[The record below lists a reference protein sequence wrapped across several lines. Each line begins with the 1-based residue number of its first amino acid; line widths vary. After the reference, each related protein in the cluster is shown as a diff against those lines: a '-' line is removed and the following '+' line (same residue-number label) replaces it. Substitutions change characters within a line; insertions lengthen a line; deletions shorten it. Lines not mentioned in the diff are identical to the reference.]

1 MSLVNAFHVYSSRDL
16 SRERKKERRLS
27 EDPNLT
33 RIVSIRTSTTEKD
46 TRLFHQP
53 SFPHS
58 FLECY
63 FLISS
68 KKKKKNYS
76 WKFSTRVLPHAFRMS
91 NTFSYVERK
100 WISRCDYTW
109 IRSRRA
115 ITGLFAR
122 PFFFLIHT
130 CFVHVN
136 GLEKDSNT
144 IDITRDKDQRFI
156 FQHSFIIFLCREFDK
171 KRIMAR
177 DNFPSHNG
185 RQCFKNYFKINLAG
199 EISRSLSLS
208 CSDPRLYSDML
219 KRSCSNRPAIN
230 NFGVL

>member
-1 MSLVNAFHVYSSRDL
+1 MKVFYTCS
-16 SRERKKERRLS
+16 
-27 EDPNLT
+27 
-33 RIVSIRTSTTEKD
+33 
-46 TRLFHQP
+46 
-53 SFPHS
+53 
-58 FLECY
+58 
-63 FLISS
+63 
-68 KKKKKNYS
+68 
-76 WKFSTRVLPHAFRMS
+76 STRRMS

-208 CSDPRLYSDML
+208 CSRLYSDML

>member
-1 MSLVNAFHVYSSRDL
+1 ML
-16 SRERKKERRLS
+16 
-27 EDPNLT
+27 
-33 RIVSIRTSTTEKD
+33 
-46 TRLFHQP
+46 
-53 SFPHS
+53 
-58 FLECY
+58 

-68 KKKKKNYS
+68 PPPQKKI
-76 WKFSTRVLPHAFRMS
+76 TRESFLHVFFHTRS

-100 WISRCDYTW
+100 RISRCDYTW

-122 PFFFLIHT
+122 PLSTFFFFSYSHMFRT
-130 CFVHVN
+130 CMKWIIN
-136 GLEKDSNT
+136 SRRT
-144 IDITRDKDQRFI
+144 IGITREKDQRFI
-156 FQHSFIIFLCREFDK
+156 FQRSFIIFLCREFDKKKK

-208 CSDPRLYSDML
+208 CSDPRLNGDMFKTEL
-219 KRSCSNRPAIN
+219 FKSSAIN
-230 NFGVL
+230 NWSFVTTFQPKIKIS

>member
-1 MSLVNAFHVYSSRDL
+1 MFFH
-16 SRERKKERRLS
+16 
-27 EDPNLT
+27 T
-33 RIVSIRTSTTEKD
+33 R
-46 TRLFHQP
+46 
-53 SFPHS
+53 
-58 FLECY
+58 
-63 FLISS
+63 
-68 KKKKKNYS
+68 
-76 WKFSTRVLPHAFRMS
+76 S

-122 PFFFLIHT
+122 PLSTFFFFFFFLFT
-130 CFVHVN
+130 HVSYMYEMDN
-136 GLEKDSNT
+136 QLEKDSNT
-144 IDITRDKDQRFI
+144 IGITREKDQRFI
-156 FQHSFIIFLCREFDK
+156 FQRSFIIFLCRVFDKKK

-208 CSDPRLYSDML
+208 CSDPRLNGDML
-219 KRSCSNRPAIN
+219 KRSCSNRPP
-230 NFGVL
+230 